1 MLPWDTSFHES
12 GNDLTKYTHRS
23 RVEPK
28 SVYCYANVM
37 DSKKVNVNG
46 KCRLQ
51 GALYVDVLEGRMLPL
66 EGMKRNNLTGD
77 LHNL

>member
-1 MLPWDTSFHES
+1 
-12 GNDLTKYTHRS
+12 
-23 RVEPK
+23 
-28 SVYCYANVM
+28 M

-66 EGMKRNNLTGD
+66 EGTKRNNLTGD
-77 LHNL
+77 LLNWNNKFIYISDRIFSLVL